1 LPPDIDGPVMLAR
14 SSLFRPITIS
24 VELLAVQDRAK
35 RERFLTEWGRSLAP
49 VASAL
54 DMNTP

>member
-1 LPPDIDGPVMLAR
+1 MKLAR
-14 SSLFRPITIS
+14 SSLFRPISIS

-54 DMNTP
+54 DLNTP